1 MNLVKEK
8 NKKNV
13 FLKIFKTQLDIK
25 DIYKDLTFKLTFF
38 LYFNSAERKR
48 GDILNENKRRCREFQ
63 TSHGAAA
70 GPAQH
75 DDTHLHPLLLRSI
88 CGIFTKNG
96 VISGLLFIEYRCTKY
111 WMFGLF

>member
-25 DIYKDLTFKLTFF
+25 DIYKDMTFKLTFF

-48 GDILNENKRRCREFQ
+48 GDILMKINEGVENSKR
-63 TSHGAAA
+63 
-70 GPAQH
+70 
-75 DDTHLHPLLLRSI
+75 LMVPLLASA
-88 CGIFTKNG
+88 T
-96 VISGLLFIEYRCTKY
+96 
-111 WMFGLF
+111 